1 MSLSAK
7 EKLGWKGALRVLR
20 DTRWKKD
27 VKLAFCL
34 CLVTFLLLAWVW
46 NYQWVDLLKSITKA
60 LLSIYGGLLGVSI
73 AAYAVVLSMPHMK
86 KIMGVIL
93 PGRSCSLYAQTY
105 AQLTLYLILQVFS
118 MLGAFIVSLFFVEPA
133 TVEPAIMMRSTGS
146 SGLDSAV
153 NMLALFILL
162 STFLYQLIL
171 IKDTFIMIY
180 NGAIYSEATSC
191 EERS

>member
-7 EKLGWKGALRVLR
+7 EKLGWKGVLRVLR

-46 NYQWVDLLKSITKA
+46 NYQWVDLLKSVTQA

-105 AQLTLYLILQVFS
+105 AQLTLYLLLQVFS

-133 TVEPAIMMRSTGS
+133 TMMRSTGS

-153 NMLALFILL
+153 NILALFILL

-191 EERS
+191 EEKS